1 MEEQLKLENQLCFS
15 IYTSSRLITRMYG
28 KYLDKLDLTYLQYI
42 VMMVLWE
49 NEIISVKTL
58 GEKLYLD
65 SGTLSPLLKKLEN
78 KKLISK
84 KRNDNDERIVEVII
98 SEKGKNLKNL
108 AADIPENLF
117 RDTGFSA
124 EEYFKVK
131 EITDNFIKKHL

>member
-1 MEEQLKLENQLCFS
+1 MEEELKLENQLCFS
-15 IYTSSRLITRMYG
+15 IYTASRLITRMYG

-108 AADIPENLF
+108 AADIPEN
-117 RDTGFSA
+117 
-124 EEYFKVK
+124 
-131 EITDNFIKKHL
+131 